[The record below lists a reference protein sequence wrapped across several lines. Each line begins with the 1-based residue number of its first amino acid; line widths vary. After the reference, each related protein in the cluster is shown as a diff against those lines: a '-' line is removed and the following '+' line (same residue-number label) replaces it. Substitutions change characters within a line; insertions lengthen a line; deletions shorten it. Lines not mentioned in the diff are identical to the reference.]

1 MITDPVHPPAAAQTA
16 TGRAPNLEAA
26 LRNAASRAVLAPSIH
41 NSQPWRFVVRPNA
54 LDIYADRSR
63 TTPVIDPTRRQM
75 AIGCGAALFGARA
88 AIAADQLDAVT
99 TLLPDPA
106 QPDLLASITVIGPAP
121 TLDRDAFRLDAVAE
135 SRHSNRRQ
143 FAAEPVPDDVLDVLS
158 HAAQVEGAWLQPI
171 RSEADRVAVAVISQH
186 ADALQNADP
195 AYRSELRHWTT
206 ADADRADG
214 VPAGAVPH
222 VTGASHDDVPI
233 RDFDT
238 KGAGALPGDTQSSGN
253 QTMVVLGTAGDGMR
267 DWLIAGQAL
276 GRVLLEL
283 TDAGLVSSIMSQ
295 VVESPGTR
303 QQLRSDLRLNGHP
316 HLMLRIGTAAPTP
329 PTPRRPMSEVLA

>member
-1 MITDPVHPPAAAQTA
+1 MITDKAAGHTA
-16 TGRAPNLEAA
+16 GHAGA

-41 NSQPWRFVVRPNA
+41 NSQPWRFVVRPDA
-54 LDIYADRSR
+54 LDLYADPPR
-63 TTPVIDPTRRQM
+63 TTPVIDPSGRQM

-106 QPDLLASITVIGPAP
+106 QPNLLASISIVGMAPA
-121 TLDRDAFRLDAVAE
+121 LDRDALRLDAVAE
-135 SRHSNRRQ
+135 ARHSNRRQ
-143 FAAEPVPDDVLDVLS
+143 FAAESVTDDVLDVLS

-195 AYRSELRHWTT
+195 AYRAELRQWVTSDSH
-206 ADADRADG
+206 RPDG
-214 VPAGAVPH
+214 VPAAAVPS

-233 RDFDT
+233 RNFDT
-238 KGAGALPGDTQSSGN
+238 AGDGALPAHDQSSGH
-253 QTMVVLGTAGDGMR
+253 QTMVVLGTAGDEMR

-283 TDAGLVSSIMSQ
+283 TDAGLVASIMSQ
-295 VVESPGTR
+295 VAESPGTR
-303 QQLRSDLRLNGHP
+303 QQLRSDLRLSGHP
-316 HLMLRIGTAAPTP
+316 HLMLRIGSAESAA
-329 PTPRRPMSEVLA
+329 PTPRRPMSEVLV